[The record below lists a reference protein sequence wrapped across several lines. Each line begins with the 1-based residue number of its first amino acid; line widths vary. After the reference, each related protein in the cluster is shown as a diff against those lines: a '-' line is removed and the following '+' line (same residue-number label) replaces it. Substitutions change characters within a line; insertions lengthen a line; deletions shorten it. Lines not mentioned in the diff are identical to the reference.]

1 MQVRKMCAVIGLFIC
16 LCFCGCSS
24 REIFELSCSPE
35 MIVKIELYYNL
46 SERGTCTAQENITLI
61 KQLDEDEIN
70 MFTEEVS
77 ALELEWVYP
86 PVYGYGNYIAAITY
100 SNGDVDVLSNYAIE
114 YIPFG
119 SQPGEISGD
128 IFSGDT
134 FDTIFLKYADL
145 QSS

>member
-1 MQVRKMCAVIGLFIC
+1 MQVKKMCVVLGLFIC

-24 REIFELSCSPE
+24 GEIYELSRSPE
-35 MIVKIELYYNL
+35 MIVKIELYYNS
-46 SERGTCTAQENITLI
+46 SERGTYTAQENVTFI
-61 KQLDEDEIN
+61 KQLDEDEIDL
-70 MFTEEVS
+70 FAKDVS

-86 PVYGYGNYIAAITY
+86 PVYGYGSYIAAITY

-119 SQPGEISGD
+119 AQPGEISGD
-128 IFSGDT
+128 IFSGNT